1 MSKRDA
7 IERYAGRIDPS
18 TLPDV
23 LTVPELCPILRCGE
37 DAAYAFRRRH
47 PGIFVKLDGQWRVR
61 TAVLYRLLDRDPVI
75 VAQASTDPYAK
86 PEPQSPTPRL
96 RVA

>member
-1 MSKRDA
+1 MSKRAA
-7 IERYAGRIDPS
+7 IERYTERIDPS

-47 PGIFVKLDGQWRVR
+47 PGVFIRLDGQWRIR
-61 TAVLYRLLDRDPVI
+61 TEILYRLLDRDPAI
-75 VAQASTDPYAK
+75 VAIATIDPYAK
-86 PEPQSPTPRL
+86 PQQSAGTPLL
-96 RVA
+96 RMA